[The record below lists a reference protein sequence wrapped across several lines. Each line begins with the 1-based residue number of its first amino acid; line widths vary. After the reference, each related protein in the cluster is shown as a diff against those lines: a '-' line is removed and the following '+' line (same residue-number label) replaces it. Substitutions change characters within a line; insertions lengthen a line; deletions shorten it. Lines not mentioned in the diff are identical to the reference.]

1 MEPMSGRKAIYDFQ
15 PLQTGDLA
23 ISVGD
28 EITHISDVG
37 NGWLQGKNETTGN
50 SGYFPAIYT
59 AEIKGIKK
67 KTPSP
72 RLTIRSDLG
81 DTDEGDI
88 TNTGKKKQPLRSKF
102 GQNLENRN
110 EGELEKS
117 TTKEPPKQ
125 PGFGPG
131 QGNTDQSTENIAS
144 QEGEESVL
152 RSTAQQL
159 AKQLADDAKAYQRL
173 QHNVKHPAKESKA
186 KASDLNY
193 KLLVSG
199 EDQFRCLKV
208 IMRVFAAIL
217 AGGILYMMLY
227 FSFGFTLETAGYM
240 MIGMTL
246 FFIIGFVFSKLI
258 RCIILI
264 MVPSLF
270 TKQGRALFLSLI
282 TGILIAG
289 PVVNIASNTEELS
302 TSMGCTADLIY
313 NQTQQ
318 LRRQLVEPL
327 YELARKLQRYL
338 NESKSITDTLEEALK
353 PLKTVLS
360 AFATATQAVLN
371 TLAQISAVSTEIAN
385 VKFSQNVF

>member
-59 AEIKGIKK
+59 EETKGIKK

-72 RLTIRSDLG
+72 RLTIRSDLV

-144 QEGEESVL
+144 QEGEESAL
-152 RSTAQQL
+152 RSTVQQL

-173 QHNVKHPAKESKA
+173 QHNVKHPTKKSKA

-199 EDQFRCLKV
+199 EDRFRCLKV
-208 IMRVFAAIL
+208 IMRVLAAIL

-302 TSMGCTADLIY
+302 TSIGCTADLIY
-313 NQTQQ
+313 NQTQA
-318 LRRQLVEPL
+318 LRRQLEEPL

-338 NESKSITDTLEEALK
+338 NELKSITDTLEEALK

-385 VKFSQNVF
+385 VKFSQNIF